1 MKPLTGLDRRSYSFQ
16 AAHVCNRMVSG
27 SFHTPFGA
35 LCNFPSRYV
44 VCYRSWVVFSLGG
57 CFPPCSLAT
66 AKARYSAFCTT
77 SVPTCLR
84 GYHTL
89 FPGFPAEFG
98 YWSQGRICSGEPHIS
113 PDFHQGIRFGP
124 SRFRSPLLTGSQ
136 LISFPAGTQMFPSP
150 AFAILSDHRDALRQ
164 SR

>member
-1 MKPLTGLDRRSYSFQ
+1 
-16 AAHVCNRMVSG
+16 MVSG

-57 CFPPCSLAT
+57 CFPPTSLAT
-66 AKARYSAFCTT
+66 AKARYSALCTT
-77 SVPTCLR
+77 SVTTRLR

-98 YWSQGRICSGEPHIS
+98 YRFQGRICSGEPHIS
-113 PDFHQGIRFGP
+113 LGF
-124 SRFRSPLLTGSQ
+124 SQ
-136 LISFPAGTQMFPSP
+136 LATSFFATQGNSYTIRRRCFTVEYNIPADACANPMHGLIALP
-150 AFAILSDHRDALRQ
+150 ACAAGALALHV
-164 SR
+164 